1 MTTEQT
7 TAPGPEQQTLRALT
21 RCVEVPDELAGAWG
35 VRPLLSRREA
45 LPSPFGDLLDLN
57 AVDELL
63 AGRGLRTPFVRVVRD
78 GTLVDASDWT
88 ASGGVGA
95 EIGDQVDE
103 AALSRLFADGAT
115 IVLQALHRTWP
126 PIVDFAGSLT
136 LELGHPVQVN
146 AYVTPPASQGFAA
159 HYDVHDVFVLQ
170 FAGEKRW
177 IVREPVFDVP
187 LRSQPWTQHRA
198 DVLAAA
204 EREPAL
210 DIVLREGDALYLPRG
225 WVHSAEAEEN
235 ISGHLTVGIHIATR
249 QALAQAL
256 LDSALDDVELRQAL
270 GLGVDLTD
278 TASLTDHLDAV
289 VEALARAAAE
299 HPERAADVLR
309 RRVWR
314 SSRPGGLA
322 PLVQAAVTAEPSLEV
337 RLRPGLRVALV
348 EDGLL
353 LPDRTLPL
361 DPGVTSALEALLDR
375 DTHVLADLPGDPD
388 AVLATAEQLLRAG
401 VIVPAA

>member
-1 MTTEQT
+1 MTAQ
-7 TAPGPEQQTLRALT
+7 GPEQQTLRALT
-21 RCVEVPDELAGAWG
+21 RCVAVPDELAGAWG
-35 VRPLLSRREA
+35 VRPLVSRREA
-45 LPSPFGDLLDLN
+45 LPSRFGDLLDLD

-63 AGRGLRTPFVRVVRD
+63 SRRGLRTPFVRVVRD
-78 GTLVDASDWT
+78 GALVDASAWT
-88 ASGGVGA
+88 AGGGVGA

-103 AALSRLFADGAT
+103 GALSRLFADGAT

-126 PIVDFAGSLT
+126 PIVDFAGFLM

-177 IVREPVFDVP
+177 IVHEPVFDVP
-187 LRSQPWTQHRA
+187 LRSQDWTRHRD
-198 DVLAAA
+198 DVLATA

-225 WVHSAEAEEN
+225 WVHSAEAEEHV
-235 ISGHLTVGIHIATR
+235 SGHLTVGIHVATR

-256 LDSALDDVELRQAL
+256 LDSALDDVELRRAL
-270 GLGVDLTD
+270 ELGVDLTD
-278 TASLTDHLDAV
+278 PASLTDHLRAV
-289 VEALARAAAE
+289 VEALALAAAE
-299 HPERAADVLR
+299 HPGRAADILR
-309 RRVWR
+309 RRVWG
-314 SSRPGGLA
+314 SSRPSGLA
-322 PLVQAAVTAEPSLEV
+322 PLVQAAVTVEPSLEV

-353 LPDRTLPL
+353 LSDRTLPL

-375 DTHVLADLPGDPD
+375 DAHVLSNLPGDPD
-388 AVLATAEQLLRAG
+388 AVLAAAEQLLRAG
-401 VIVPAA
+401 VIVPVV

>member
-1 MTTEQT
+1 M
-7 TAPGPEQQTLRALT
+7 
-21 RCVEVPDELAGAWG
+21 
-35 VRPLLSRREA
+35 
-45 LPSPFGDLLDLN
+45 
-57 AVDELL
+57 
-63 AGRGLRTPFVRVVRD
+63 
-78 GTLVDASDWT
+78 
-88 ASGGVGA
+88 
-95 EIGDQVDE
+95 
-103 AALSRLFADGAT
+103 
-115 IVLQALHRTWP
+115 
-126 PIVDFAGSLT
+126 DFAGNLT

-177 IVREPVFDVP
+177 IVHEPVFDVP
-187 LRSQPWTQHRA
+187 LRSQDWTRHRD
-198 DVLAAA
+198 DVLATA

-225 WVHSAEAEEN
+225 WVHSAEAEEHV
-235 ISGHLTVGIHIATR
+235 SGHLTVGIHVATR

-256 LDSALDDVELRQAL
+256 LDSALDDVELRRAL
-270 GLGVDLTD
+270 ELGVDLTD
-278 TASLTDHLDAV
+278 PAALTDHLDAV

-299 HPERAADVLR
+299 HPERAADILR

-322 PLVQAAVTAEPSLEV
+322 PLVQAAVTVEPSLEV

-353 LPDRTLPL
+353 LSDRTLPL

-375 DTHVLADLPGDPD
+375 DAHVLSDLPGDPD
-388 AVLATAEQLLRAG
+388 AVLAAAEQLLRAG
-401 VIVPAA
+401 VIVPVV

>member
-1 MTTEQT
+1 M
-7 TAPGPEQQTLRALT
+7 LRALS
-21 RCVEVPDELAGAWG
+21 RCVRAPDDLAGAWG
-35 VRPLLSRREA
+35 VRPLLSLREA
-45 LPSPFGDLLDLN
+45 LPSRFGDLLDLA

-63 AGRGLRTPFVRVVRD
+63 SGRGLRTPFVRVVRD

-88 ASGGVGA
+88 GGGGVGA

-103 AALSRLFADGAT
+103 AALSRLFAEGAT

-177 IVREPVFDVP
+177 VVREPVFDIP

-198 DVLAAA
+198 DILAAA
-204 EREPAL
+204 DREPAL
-210 DIVLREGDALYLPRG
+210 DVVLREGDALYLPRG
-225 WVHSAEAEEN
+225 WVHSAEAEEHV
-235 ISGHLTVGIHIATR
+235 SGHLTVGIHVATR

-256 LDSALDDVELRQAL
+256 LDSALDDVELRRAL
-270 GLGVDLTD
+270 ELGVDLTD
-278 TASLTDHLDAV
+278 AASLTDDLDAV
-289 VEALARAAAE
+289 VEALARAAADR
-299 HPERAADVLR
+299 PERAADVLR

-322 PLVQAAVTAEPSLEV
+322 PLVQAAVTAEPSLSV
-337 RLRPGLRVALV
+337 RLRAGLRVALV

-353 LPDRTLPL
+353 LADRTLPV
-361 DPGVTSALEALLDR
+361 DPGATSALEALLDR

-388 AVLATAEQLLRAG
+388 AVLATVERLLRAG
-401 VIVPAA
+401 VVVPAA

>member
-1 MTTEQT
+1 MEW
-7 TAPGPEQQTLRALT
+7 APRSAIRWTRA
-21 RCVEVPDELAGAWG
+21 R
-35 VRPLLSRREA
+35 
-45 LPSPFGDLLDLN
+45 
-57 AVDELL
+57 
-63 AGRGLRTPFVRVVRD
+63 
-78 GTLVDASDWT
+78 
-88 ASGGVGA
+88 
-95 EIGDQVDE
+95 
-103 AALSRLFADGAT
+103 LSRLFADGAT

-126 PIVDFAGSLT
+126 PIVDFAGDLM

-177 IVREPVFDVP
+177 IVHEPVFDVP
-187 LRSQPWTQHRA
+187 LRSQDWTRHRN
-198 DVLAAA
+198 DVLATA

-225 WVHSAEAEEN
+225 WVHSAEAEEQV
-235 ISGHLTVGIHIATR
+235 SGHLTVGIHVATR

-256 LDSALDDVELRQAL
+256 LDSALDDVELRRAL
-270 GLGVDLTD
+270 ELGVDLTD
-278 TASLTDHLDAV
+278 PASLTDHLRAV

-299 HPERAADVLR
+299 HPERAADILR

-314 SSRPGGLA
+314 SSRPSGLA
-322 PLVQAAVTAEPSLEV
+322 PLVQAAVTVEPSLEV

-353 LPDRTLPL
+353 LSDRTLPL

-375 DTHVLADLPGDPD
+375 DAHVLSNLPGDPD
-388 AVLATAEQLLRAG
+388 AVLAAAEQLLRAG
-401 VIVPAA
+401 VIVPVV

>member
-1 MTTEQT
+1 
-7 TAPGPEQQTLRALT
+7 
-21 RCVEVPDELAGAWG
+21 VETPDELAGAWG
-35 VRPLLSRREA
+35 VRPLLSRRET
-45 LPSPFGDLLDLN
+45 LPSPFDDLLDLN
-57 AVDELL
+57 AADELL
-63 AGRGLRTPFVRVVRD
+63 SGRGLRTPFVRVVRD
-78 GTLVDASDWT
+78 GTMVDASGWT
-88 ASGGVGA
+88 AGGGVGA
-95 EIGDQVDE
+95 EIADQVDE

-115 IVLQALHRTWP
+115 VVLQALHRTWP

-177 IVREPVFDVP
+177 IVHEPVFDVP

-198 DVLAAA
+198 EVLAATA
-204 EREPAL
+204 REPAL
-210 DIVLREGDALYLPRG
+210 DVVLREGDALYLPRG
-225 WVHSAEAEEN
+225 WVHSAEAEEHV
-235 ISGHLTVGIHIATR
+235 SGHLTVGIHVATR

-256 LDSALDDVELRQAL
+256 LDSALDDVELRRAL

-278 TASLTDHLDAV
+278 AASLIDHLDAV
-289 VEALARAAAE
+289 VEALTRAAAE

-309 RRVWR
+309 RRVWG

-322 PLVQAAVTAEPSLEV
+322 PLVQAAATAEPSLVV
-337 RLRPGLRVALV
+337 RLRPGLRVALA

-353 LPDRTLPL
+353 LPDRTLPV
-361 DPGVTSALEALLDR
+361 DAGATSALEALLDR